1 VIDLDALKSEL
12 EAAGLDPSG
21 SWREWLVVGNITAYR
36 RGAVYMSPG
45 VEIDQ
50 QDFKALAIIA
60 RHVAPVVT
68 PEPDVLPPEVEAAL
82 NASLRE
88 HRAIYQQLAD
98 TPEPDAEVRD
108 VLAEAIRITPHGALG
123 DGPNA
128 YDRTADAGLAALR
141 DKGFAVVRTADVGG
155 LCPPSVIAWFV
166 KHGYDFESMRE
177 SLRAFPDDSEYMDE
191 LSDALVAA
199 EHWVADDEV
208 YARVKEAIR

>member
-1 VIDLDALKSEL
+1 VIDLDALKAEL
-12 EAAGLDPSG
+12 ATSPWWIDGGMTHRDLDAA
-21 SWREWLVVGNITAYR
+21 
-36 RGAVYMSPG
+36 M
-45 VEIDQ
+45 
-50 QDFKALAIIA
+50 AIIA
-60 RHVAPVVT
+60 RHVAPVV
-68 PEPDVLPPEVEAAL
+68 
-82 NASLRE
+82 
-88 HRAIYQQLAD
+88 